1 MMILIDNCDYLS
13 VKKKNKK
20 GKNQESVLFPN
31 NESIPTP
38 FVLVINTTSPIIAA
52 IIIIYMFTGNS
63 GVVVDDYPPDATTSK
78 LAFSTN
84 SPVG

>member
-1 MMILIDNCDYLS
+1 M
-13 VKKKNKK
+13 
-20 GKNQESVLFPN
+20 PN
-31 NESIPTP
+31 NDSIPKP

-52 IIIIYMFTGNS
+52 IIIIDIFTGNS
-63 GVVVDDYPPDATTSK
+63 GVAAVDIGVVVAPPPPHPAATTSK